1 MLPMGIVRS
10 VVHLMR
16 LDRGI
21 AALQQKLQTTI
32 VLASLGIATVLLLLV
47 IAVVTGSPIPG
58 LIAGIVGAFL
68 LAVVCVA
75 GIRMGRRV
83 STLLSQ
89 LSARVKSLEARATEQ
104 ERVLDRQFD
113 QNKGE
118 DSGSSV
124 AYSQVP
130 AAQTTIEESLESIG
144 NRVTSF
150 EKKKDD
156 TTEQLLGIRKQLKVL
171 RNRVPAGY
179 LQPVQDEI
187 HELRQSAL
195 ALLRTSF
202 ESAFQLKRDPKTLLS
217 TRQAEALFQEYLLV
231 DEILQLRPLIE
242 NFDLL
247 EQQSLSTLRRLYR
260 FYKNSGYWD
269 LAALTIDQ
277 VREKSGLE
285 TDAHVAAKL
294 KHEIEVFAHP
304 DRLTVELGDKPS
316 YDPTGP
322 VLHMV
327 GRVLPETQTGYTLRT
342 QYTALAQARKGLPVA
357 VVGQSGIADRDL
369 DAVEHYALQDIDY
382 YLLPGPARN
391 QVLLGDWL
399 RRNMEELALLV
410 REIRPSILHAQ
421 SDFFNALIVNA
432 VGKKY
437 GIPTVYESRG
447 FWEYSWLSR
456 TISANKWHD
465 PENLFAT
472 YGLPSAY
479 EYRKHAEE
487 VVRLLPDH
495 VFTLAEVMREHILKS

>member
-1 MLPMGIVRS
+1 
-10 VVHLMR
+10 
-16 LDRGI
+16 
-21 AALQQKLQTTI
+21 
-32 VLASLGIATVLLLLV
+32 
-47 IAVVTGSPIPG
+47 
-58 LIAGIVGAFL
+58 
-68 LAVVCVA
+68 
-75 GIRMGRRV
+75 
-83 STLLSQ
+83 
-89 LSARVKSLEARATEQ
+89 
-104 ERVLDRQFD
+104 
-113 QNKGE
+113 
-118 DSGSSV
+118 
-124 AYSQVP
+124 
-130 AAQTTIEESLESIG
+130 
-144 NRVTSF
+144 
-150 EKKKDD
+150 
-156 TTEQLLGIRKQLKVL
+156 
-171 RNRVPAGY
+171 
-179 LQPVQDEI
+179 
-187 HELRQSAL
+187 
-195 ALLRTSF
+195 
-202 ESAFQLKRDPKTLLS
+202 
-217 TRQAEALFQEYLLV
+217 
-231 DEILQLRPLIE
+231 
-242 NFDLL
+242 
-247 EQQSLSTLRRLYR
+247 
-260 FYKNSGYWD
+260 
-269 LAALTIDQ
+269 Q

-369 DAVEHYALQDIDY
+369 DTVEHYALQGIDY

-447 FWEYSWLSR
+447 FWEYSSLAR

-495 VFTLAEVMREHILKS
+495 VFTLAEVMREHILKSAQGGIEADSVTVVPNAVQSANFPVQEPDLQLASEIGLPKDAVTIGYVSSMVEYEGIDTLIDAFQLASEKTSQPVSLLLVGDGDYLPDLKEHVERSEIANVYFTGRVPHESVLRYYGLI